1 MKKFLI
7 GCGAAS
13 LLLLAGC
20 GSKDTSENVKPKE
33 EATKSAAG
41 APAAVDEVNA
51 GSITGK
57 VSFAG
62 EKPAMKNI
70 SMDATPA
77 CARAHT
83 TPQKS
88 QEVVVNDNGT
98 LRNVF
103 VWVKAGL
110 PDKQWTAPTG
120 AVKLDQHGCMYE
132 PHVVGVMANQE
143 IEIVNSDPTNHNIHP
158 LPKENREWNESQPPK
173 GDSKK
178 KSFARQEVMIPVKCN
193 VHPWMRAYIGVV
205 NHPFFAVTGDDGTF
219 TLKGVPPGEY
229 TVEAWHEK
237 YGAKEM
243 KVTVAPKESKTA
255 DFDFKG

>member
-1 MKKFLI
+1 MKNFLI

-20 GSKDTSENVKPKE
+20 GGSSTSEAPKKE
-33 EATKSAAG
+33 EPKSAAAP
-41 APAAVDEVNA
+41 APAAMDDANA
-51 GSITGK
+51 ATVSGK

-62 EKPAMKNI
+62 EKPAMKTL

-88 QEVVVNDNGT
+88 QEVMVNENGT

-103 VWVKAGL
+103 VWVKSGL
-110 PDKQWTAPTG
+110 PDKAWPAP
-120 AVKLDQHGCMYE
+120 ASPVRLDQKGCMYE
-132 PHVVGVMANQE
+132 PHVFGVMANQD
-143 IEIVNSDPTNHNIHP
+143 IEIANDDPTNHNIHP
-158 LPKENREWNESQPPK
+158 LPKVNREWNESQPPK
-173 GDSKK
+173 GDPKK
-178 KSFARQEVMIPVKCN
+178 KSFARQEVMIAVKCN

-205 NHPFFAVTGDDGTF
+205 SHPFFAVTGDDGTF
-219 TLKGVPPGEY
+219 TIKGLPPGTY
-229 TVEAWHEK
+229 KVEAWHEK

-243 KVTVAPKESKTA
+243 DVTVAAKDAKTL
-255 DFDFKG
+255 DFEFKG